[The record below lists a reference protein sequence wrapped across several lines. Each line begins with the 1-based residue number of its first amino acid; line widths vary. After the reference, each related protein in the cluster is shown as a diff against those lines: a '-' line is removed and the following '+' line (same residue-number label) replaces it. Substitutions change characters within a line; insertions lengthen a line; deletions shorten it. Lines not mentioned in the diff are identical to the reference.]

1 MMEESFI
8 DIVNSLERATDTIY
22 QAYEL
27 LYELEVD
34 GEKNTSMYGITLNL
48 LHKAIWVESDVLSRL
63 NKTFMVEDAL
73 IYFGEKFNRE
83 VAFIINAS
91 PKKEDVPKIRI
102 MNNLYFKLLENKKP
116 DEHCLISASIFKLNV
131 FVDYLQLALSIVQEN
146 ENENVKNDL
155 LRMKYVLSM
164 SNSKLENILIRRG
177 FDLEMHPYITFGM
190 LYITLEDKIDGT
202 RLANEN
208 MLALLATNIKVVLSK
223 ESGFKKSN
231 KAYSDFLFICSSLRA
246 SLVLMD
252 EDTRDFIKNIILLTI
267 TSTMEN
273 EKISVNIPNNISIN
287 KNLIVQFINSIS
299 DAINKSPNK
308 EYNGMVLKR
317 ALENIEIDKRIPR
330 YVRIGR

>member
-48 LHKAIWVESDVLSRL
+48 LHKAIWVENDVLGRL

-73 IYFGEKFNRE
+73 IYFSEKFNRE

-190 LYITLEDKIDGT
+190 LYITLEDKIEGT

>member
-48 LHKAIWVESDVLSRL
+48 LHKAIWVESDVLDRL

-73 IYFGEKFNRE
+73 IYFSEKFNRE

-190 LYITLEDKIDGT
+190 LYITLEDKIEGI

-317 ALENIEIDKRIPR
+317 ALENIETDKRIPR

>member
-1 MMEESFI
+1 MMDESFI
-8 DIVNSLERATDTIY
+8 NIVNLLERATDAIY
-22 QAYEL
+22 RAYEL

-34 GEKNTSMYGITLNL
+34 GEKNTSKYVMTLNL
-48 LHKAIWVESDVLSRL
+48 LHEAICVENDALNRLSE
-63 NKTFMVEDAL
+63 TSMVEDAL
-73 IYFGEKFNRE
+73 VYFGEKFNRE

-91 PKKEDVPKIRI
+91 PEKKDIPKIRI
-102 MNNLYFKLLENKKP
+102 MNNLYFKLLENNKH

-146 ENENVKNDL
+146 KNDNVKNNL

-177 FDLEMHPYITFGM
+177 FDIETHPYITFGM
-190 LYITLEDKIDGT
+190 LYITLEDKKDGT
-202 RLANEN
+202 CLANEN
-208 MLALLATNIKVVLSK
+208 MLAILATNIKVVLSK

-231 KAYSDFLFICSSLRA
+231 KAYSDFLFIYSSLRA

-267 TSTMEN
+267 TSTIEN
-273 EKISVNIPNNISIN
+273 EEISVNIPNNININ

-308 EYNGMVLKR
+308 EYNVMVLKR

>member
-34 GEKNTSMYGITLNL
+34 KEKNTSMYGITLNL
-48 LHKAIWVESDVLSRL
+48 LREAIWVESDVLSRL

-91 PKKEDVPKIRI
+91 PKKQDVPKIRI
-102 MNNLYFKLLENKKP
+102 MNNLYFKLLENNKH

-190 LYITLEDKIDGT
+190 LYITLEDKIEGT

-317 ALENIEIDKRIPR
+317 ALENVEIDKRIPR

>member
-48 LHKAIWVESDVLSRL
+48 LREAIWVESDVLDRL

-177 FDLEMHPYITFGM
+177 FDIEMHPYITFGM
-190 LYITLEDKIDGT
+190 LYITLEDKIEGT

-317 ALENIEIDKRIPR
+317 ALENVEIDKRIPR

>member
-73 IYFGEKFNRE
+73 IYFSEKFNRE

-190 LYITLEDKIDGT
+190 LYITLEDKKDGT
-202 RLANEN
+202 CLANEN
-208 MLALLATNIKVVLSK
+208 MLAILATNIKVVLSK

>member
-1 MMEESFI
+1 MMDESFI
-8 DIVNSLERATDTIY
+8 NIVNLLERATDAIY
-22 QAYEL
+22 RAYEL

-34 GEKNTSMYGITLNL
+34 GEKNTSKYVMTLNL
-48 LHKAIWVESDVLSRL
+48 LHEAICVENDALNRLSE
-63 NKTFMVEDAL
+63 TSMVEDAL
-73 IYFGEKFNRE
+73 VYFGEKFNRE

-91 PKKEDVPKIRI
+91 PEKKDIPKIRI
-102 MNNLYFKLLENKKP
+102 MNNLYFKLLENNKH

-146 ENENVKNDL
+146 KNENVKNNL

-177 FDLEMHPYITFGM
+177 FDIETHPYITFGM
-190 LYITLEDKIDGT
+190 LYITLEDKKDGT
-202 RLANEN
+202 CLANEN
-208 MLALLATNIKVVLSK
+208 MLAILATNIKVVLSK

-231 KAYSDFLFICSSLRA
+231 KAYSDFLFIYSSLRA

-267 TSTMEN
+267 TSTIEN
-273 EKISVNIPNNISIN
+273 EEISVNIPNNININ

-308 EYNGMVLKR
+308 EYNVMVLKR

>member
-48 LHKAIWVESDVLSRL
+48 LHKAIWVENDVLSRL

-177 FDLEMHPYITFGM
+177 FNLEMHPYITFGM
-190 LYITLEDKIDGT
+190 LYITLEDKIEGT

>member
-73 IYFGEKFNRE
+73 IYFSEKFNRE

-190 LYITLEDKIDGT
+190 LYITLEDKIEGT

-252 EDTRDFIKNIILLTI
+252 EDTRDFIKNTILLTI

-317 ALENIEIDKRIPR
+317 ALENVEIDKRIPR

>member
-48 LHKAIWVESDVLSRL
+48 LHKAIWVENDVLGRL

-190 LYITLEDKIDGT
+190 LYITLEDKIEGT

-267 TSTMEN
+267 KSTMEN

-317 ALENIEIDKRIPR
+317 ALENVEIDKRIPR

>member
-27 LYELEVD
+27 FYELEVD
-34 GEKNTSMYGITLNL
+34 GEKNTSSYEITLNL
-48 LHKAIWVESDVLSRL
+48 LHEAIWVENDVLSRL

-91 PKKEDVPKIRI
+91 PKKEDIPKIRI
-102 MNNLYFKLLENKKP
+102 MNNLYFKLLENIKP

-146 ENENVKNDL
+146 ENENIKNNL

-177 FDLEMHPYITFGM
+177 FDIEMHPYITFGM
-190 LYITLEDKIDGT
+190 LYITLEDKIEGT

>member
-73 IYFGEKFNRE
+73 IYFSEKFNRE

-231 KAYSDFLFICSSLRA
+231 KAYSDFLFIYSSLRA

-267 TSTMEN
+267 TSTIEN
-273 EKISVNIPNNISIN
+273 EEISVNIPNNININ

-308 EYNGMVLKR
+308 EYNVMVLKR

>member
-48 LHKAIWVESDVLSRL
+48 LHKAIWVENDVLDRL

-177 FDLEMHPYITFGM
+177 FDIEMHPYITFGM
-190 LYITLEDKIDGT
+190 LYITLEDKIEGT

-267 TSTMEN
+267 KSTMEN

-317 ALENIEIDKRIPR
+317 ALENVEIDKRIPR

>member
-1 MMEESFI
+1 MMEEPFI

-48 LHKAIWVESDVLSRL
+48 LHKAIWVENDVLGRL

-91 PKKEDVPKIRI
+91 PKKEDIPKIRI
-102 MNNLYFKLLENKKP
+102 MNNLYFKLLENNKH

-190 LYITLEDKIDGT
+190 LYITLEDKIEGT

-287 KNLIVQFINSIS
+287 KYLIVQFINSIS

>member
-48 LHKAIWVESDVLSRL
+48 LREAIWVESDVLDRL

>member
-22 QAYEL
+22 QAYEF

-34 GEKNTSMYGITLNL
+34 KEKNTSMYGITLNL
-48 LHKAIWVESDVLSRL
+48 LREAIWVENDVLGRL
-63 NKTFMVEDAL
+63 NKIFMVEDAL
-73 IYFGEKFNRE
+73 IYFSEKFNRE

-102 MNNLYFKLLENKKP
+102 MNNLYFKLLENNKH

-164 SNSKLENILIRRG
+164 SNSKLETILIRRG

-190 LYITLEDKIDGT
+190 LYITLEDKIEGT

>member
-48 LHKAIWVESDVLSRL
+48 LREAIWVESDVLSRL

-102 MNNLYFKLLENKKP
+102 MNNLYFKLLENKKH

-146 ENENVKNDL
+146 ENENIKNDL

-177 FDLEMHPYITFGM
+177 FDIEMHPYITFGM
-190 LYITLEDKIDGT
+190 LYITLEDKIEGT

-267 TSTMEN
+267 KSTMEN

>member
-73 IYFGEKFNRE
+73 IYFSEKFNRE

-252 EDTRDFIKNIILLTI
+252 EDTRDFIKIIILLTI

-317 ALENIEIDKRIPR
+317 ALENVEIDKRIPR

>member
-48 LHKAIWVESDVLSRL
+48 LHKAIWVENDVLDRL

-73 IYFGEKFNRE
+73 IYFGKKFNRE

-177 FDLEMHPYITFGM
+177 FDIEMHPYITFGM
-190 LYITLEDKIDGT
+190 LYITLEDKIEGT

-267 TSTMEN
+267 KSTMEN

-317 ALENIEIDKRIPR
+317 ALENVEIDKRIPR

>member
-1 MMEESFI
+1 MMDESFI
-8 DIVNSLERATDTIY
+8 NIVNLLERATDAIY
-22 QAYEL
+22 RAYEL

-34 GEKNTSMYGITLNL
+34 GEKNTSKYVMTLNL
-48 LHKAIWVESDVLSRL
+48 LHEAICVENDALNRLSE
-63 NKTFMVEDAL
+63 TSMVEDAL
-73 IYFGEKFNRE
+73 VYFGEKFNRE

-91 PKKEDVPKIRI
+91 PEKKDIPKIRI
-102 MNNLYFKLLENKKP
+102 MNNLYFKLLENNKH

-146 ENENVKNDL
+146 KNENVKNNL

-177 FDLEMHPYITFGM
+177 FDIEMHPYITFGM
-190 LYITLEDKIDGT
+190 LYITLEDKKDGT
-202 RLANEN
+202 CLANEN
-208 MLALLATNIKVVLSK
+208 MLAILATNIKVVLSK

-231 KAYSDFLFICSSLRA
+231 KAYSDFLFIYSSLRA

-267 TSTMEN
+267 TSTIEN
-273 EKISVNIPNNISIN
+273 EEVSVNIPNNININ
-287 KNLIVQFINSIS
+287 KNLIVQFINSMS
-299 DAINKSPNK
+299 DAINKSRNK
-308 EYNGMVLKR
+308 EYNVMVLKR

>member
-73 IYFGEKFNRE
+73 IYFSEKFNRE

-190 LYITLEDKIDGT
+190 LYITLEDKIEGT

-252 EDTRDFIKNIILLTI
+252 EDTRDFIKIIILLTI

-317 ALENIEIDKRIPR
+317 ALENVEIDKRIPR

>member
-1 MMEESFI
+1 MMDESFI
-8 DIVNSLERATDTIY
+8 NIVNLLERATDAIY
-22 QAYEL
+22 RAYEL

-34 GEKNTSMYGITLNL
+34 GEKNTSKYVMTLNL
-48 LHKAIWVESDVLSRL
+48 LHEAICVENDALNRLSE
-63 NKTFMVEDAL
+63 TSMVEDAL

-91 PKKEDVPKIRI
+91 PKKEDIPKIRI
-102 MNNLYFKLLENKKP
+102 MNNLYFKLLENNKH

-146 ENENVKNDL
+146 KNENVKNNL

-177 FDLEMHPYITFGM
+177 FDIETHPYITFGM
-190 LYITLEDKIDGT
+190 LYITLEDKKDGT
-202 RLANEN
+202 CLANEN
-208 MLALLATNIKVVLSK
+208 MLAILATNIKVVLSK

-231 KAYSDFLFICSSLRA
+231 KAYSDFLFICSALRA

-252 EDTRDFIKNIILLTI
+252 EDTRDFIKNIIFLTI
-267 TSTMEN
+267 TSTIEN
-273 EKISVNIPNNISIN
+273 KKISINIPNNININ

-308 EYNGMVLKR
+308 EYNVMVLKR

>member
-48 LHKAIWVESDVLSRL
+48 LREAIWVESDVLDRL

-91 PKKEDVPKIRI
+91 PKKEDIPKIRI
-102 MNNLYFKLLENKKP
+102 MNNLYFKLLEKNKH

-190 LYITLEDKIDGT
+190 LYITLEDKIEGT

>member
-34 GEKNTSMYGITLNL
+34 KEKNTSMYGITLNL

-73 IYFGEKFNRE
+73 IYFSEKFNRE

-177 FDLEMHPYITFGM
+177 FNLEMHPYITFGM
-190 LYITLEDKIDGT
+190 LYITLEDKIEGT

-317 ALENIEIDKRIPR
+317 ALENVEIDKRIPR

>member
-48 LHKAIWVESDVLSRL
+48 LREAIWVESDVLDRL

-73 IYFGEKFNRE
+73 IYFSEKFNRE

-177 FDLEMHPYITFGM
+177 FDIEMHPYITFGM
-190 LYITLEDKIDGT
+190 LYITLEDKIEGT

-267 TSTMEN
+267 ASTMEN

-317 ALENIEIDKRIPR
+317 ALENVEIDKRIPR

>member
-73 IYFGEKFNRE
+73 IYFSEKFNRE

-317 ALENIEIDKRIPR
+317 ALDNIEIDKRIPR

>member
-48 LHKAIWVESDVLSRL
+48 LREAIWVESDVLDRL

-116 DEHCLISASIFKLNV
+116 DEHCLISASIFKLNI

-146 ENENVKNDL
+146 ENKNVKNDL

-190 LYITLEDKIDGT
+190 LYITLEDKIEGT

-252 EDTRDFIKNIILLTI
+252 EDTRDFIKNTILLTI

>member
-48 LHKAIWVESDVLSRL
+48 LREAIWVESDVLDRL

-116 DEHCLISASIFKLNV
+116 DEHCLISASIFKLNI

-146 ENENVKNDL
+146 ENENIKNDL

-177 FDLEMHPYITFGM
+177 FDIEMHPYITFGM
-190 LYITLEDKIDGT
+190 LYITLEDKIEGT

-317 ALENIEIDKRIPR
+317 ALENVEIDKRIPR

>member
-48 LHKAIWVESDVLSRL
+48 LREAIWVESDVLGRL

-73 IYFGEKFNRE
+73 IYFSEKFNRE

-102 MNNLYFKLLENKKP
+102 MNNLYFKLLENNKH

-131 FVDYLQLALSIVQEN
+131 FVDYLQLALSIIQEN

-164 SNSKLENILIRRG
+164 SNSKLENILIRRS
-177 FDLEMHPYITFGM
+177 FDIEMHPYITFGM
-190 LYITLEDKIDGT
+190 LYITLEDKIEGT

-208 MLALLATNIKVVLSK
+208 MLALLATNIKIVLSK

>member
-34 GEKNTSMYGITLNL
+34 KEKNTSMYGITLNL
-48 LHKAIWVESDVLSRL
+48 LREAIWVESDVLSRL

-102 MNNLYFKLLENKKP
+102 MNNLYFKLLENNKH

-131 FVDYLQLALSIVQEN
+131 FIDYLQLALSIVQEN

-190 LYITLEDKIDGT
+190 LYITLEDKIEGT

-208 MLALLATNIKVVLSK
+208 MLALLATNIKIVLSK

>member
-1 MMEESFI
+1 MMDESFI
-8 DIVNSLERATDTIY
+8 NIVNLLERATDAIY
-22 QAYEL
+22 RAYEL

-34 GEKNTSMYGITLNL
+34 GEKNTSKYVMTLNL
-48 LHKAIWVESDVLSRL
+48 LHEAICVESDALSRL
-63 NKTFMVEDAL
+63 NETSMLEDAL
-73 IYFGEKFNRE
+73 VYFGEKFNRE

-91 PKKEDVPKIRI
+91 PKKEDISKIRI
-102 MNNLYFKLLENKKP
+102 MNNLYFKLLENNKH

-146 ENENVKNDL
+146 ENDNVKNDL

-177 FDLEMHPYITFGM
+177 FDIETHPYITFGM
-190 LYITLEDKIDGT
+190 LYITLEDKKDGT
-202 RLANEN
+202 CLANEN
-208 MLALLATNIKVVLSK
+208 MLAILVTNIKVVLSK

-231 KAYSDFLFICSSLRA
+231 KAYSDFLFIYSSLRA

-267 TSTMEN
+267 TSTIEN
-273 EKISVNIPNNISIN
+273 EEISINIPNNININ
-287 KNLIVQFINSIS
+287 KNIIVQFINSIS

-308 EYNGMVLKR
+308 EYNVMVLKR

>member
-34 GEKNTSMYGITLNL
+34 KEKNTSMYGITLNL
-48 LHKAIWVESDVLSRL
+48 LREAIWVESDVLSRL

-91 PKKEDVPKIRI
+91 PKKQDVPKIRI
-102 MNNLYFKLLENKKP
+102 MNNLYFKLLENNKH

-190 LYITLEDKIDGT
+190 LYITLEDKIEGT

-208 MLALLATNIKVVLSK
+208 MLALLATNIKIVLSK

>member
-1 MMEESFI
+1 MDESFI
-8 DIVNSLERATDTIY
+8 NIVNLLERATDAIY
-22 QAYEL
+22 RAYEL

-34 GEKNTSMYGITLNL
+34 GEKNTSKYVMTLNL
-48 LHKAIWVESDVLSRL
+48 LHEAICVENDALSRL
-63 NKTFMVEDAL
+63 NETSMLEDAL
-73 IYFGEKFNRE
+73 VYFGEKFNRE

-91 PKKEDVPKIRI
+91 PEKEDIPKIRI
-102 MNNLYFKLLENKKP
+102 MNNLYFKLLENNKH

-146 ENENVKNDL
+146 KNENVKNNL

-164 SNSKLENILIRRG
+164 SNSKLENILIKRG
-177 FDLEMHPYITFGM
+177 FDIEMHPYITFGM
-190 LYITLEDKIDGT
+190 LYITLEDKKDGT
-202 RLANEN
+202 CLANEN
-208 MLALLATNIKVVLSK
+208 MLAILATNIKVVLSK

-231 KAYSDFLFICSSLRA
+231 KAYSDFLFIYSSLRA

-267 TSTMEN
+267 TSTIEN
-273 EKISVNIPNNISIN
+273 EEISVNIPNNININ

-308 EYNGMVLKR
+308 EFNVMVLKR

>member
-8 DIVNSLERATDTIY
+8 DIVNSLERAIDTIY

-48 LHKAIWVESDVLSRL
+48 LREAIWVESDVLDRL

-146 ENENVKNDL
+146 ENKNVKNDL

-190 LYITLEDKIDGT
+190 LYITLEDKIEGT

>member
-48 LHKAIWVESDVLSRL
+48 LREAIWVESDVLSRL

-91 PKKEDVPKIRI
+91 PKKEDIPKIRI

-177 FDLEMHPYITFGM
+177 FDLEMHPYMTFGM
-190 LYITLEDKIDGT
+190 LYITLEDKIEGT

-267 TSTMEN
+267 TSTVEN

-317 ALENIEIDKRIPR
+317 ALENVEIDKRIPR

>member
-34 GEKNTSMYGITLNL
+34 KEKNTSMYGITLNL
-48 LHKAIWVESDVLSRL
+48 LREAIWVENDVLGRL
-63 NKTFMVEDAL
+63 NKIFMVEDAL
-73 IYFGEKFNRE
+73 IYFSEKFNRE

-102 MNNLYFKLLENKKP
+102 MNNLYFKLLENNKH

-190 LYITLEDKIDGT
+190 LYITLEDKIERT

-317 ALENIEIDKRIPR
+317 ALENVEIDKRIPR

>member
-73 IYFGEKFNRE
+73 IYFSEKFNRE

-231 KAYSDFLFICSSLRA
+231 KAYSDFLFIYSSLRA

-267 TSTMEN
+267 TSTIEN
-273 EKISVNIPNNISIN
+273 EEISVNIPNNININ

>member
-1 MMEESFI
+1 M
-8 DIVNSLERATDTIY
+8 
-22 QAYEL
+22 
-27 LYELEVD
+27 
-34 GEKNTSMYGITLNL
+34 TLNL
-48 LHKAIWVESDVLSRL
+48 LCEAICVENDALSKL
-63 NKTFMVEDAL
+63 NETFMVEDAL
-73 IYFGEKFNRE
+73 VYFGEKFNRE

-91 PKKEDVPKIRI
+91 PKKEDDPKFRI
-102 MNNLYFKLLENKKP
+102 MNNLYFKLLENNKH

-146 ENENVKNDL
+146 KNENVKNNL

-177 FDLEMHPYITFGM
+177 FDIETHPYITFGM
-190 LYITLEDKIDGT
+190 LYITLEDKKDGT
-202 RLANEN
+202 CLANEN
-208 MLALLATNIKVVLSK
+208 MLAILATNIKVVLSK

-231 KAYSDFLFICSSLRA
+231 KAYSDFLFIYSSVRT

-267 TSTMEN
+267 TSTIEN
-273 EKISVNIPNNISIN
+273 KKISINIPNNININ

-299 DAINKSPNK
+299 DAINKIPNK
-308 EYNGMVLKR
+308 EYNVMVLKR

>member
-48 LHKAIWVESDVLSRL
+48 LREAIWVESDVLDRL

-73 IYFGEKFNRE
+73 IYFSEKFNRE

-177 FDLEMHPYITFGM
+177 FDIEMHPYITFGM
-190 LYITLEDKIDGT
+190 LYITLEDKIEGT

-267 TSTMEN
+267 KSTMEN

-317 ALENIEIDKRIPR
+317 ALENIETDKRIPR